1 MIRFVT
7 LALMLAFGSAQ
18 GQVWAA
24 STQEPR
30 LGIDYEILPVPQ
42 PTYGQGKFEVAEVFS
57 YRCHFCAAFQPFVN
71 QWRKSM
77 PAGARWEYVP
87 AVFGGSWDTF
97 ARAYFAAEIMGVQKK
112 THDAVFDEVFVKK
125 SVKAGTP
132 EEVADMYGKLG
143 VDRARFLS
151 TMQSFAVTGKLARA
165 RQFAL
170 RAGVD
175 KIPTIVLNG
184 KYRILVTNDRSYA
197 GAIATL
203 NFLLAKE
210 GVR

>member
-7 LALMLAFGSAQ
+7 LALMLGLGSAQ
-18 GQVWAA
+18 GQAWAA
-24 STQEPR
+24 ATQEPR

-42 PTYGQGKFEVAEVFS
+42 PTYGQGKIEVAEVFS

-71 QWRKSM
+71 DWRKAM

-112 THDAVFDEVFVKK
+112 THDAVFDEVFIKK
-125 SVKAGTP
+125 SVKTGTA
-132 EEVADMYGKLG
+132 EEIADMYAKLG
-143 VDRARFLS
+143 VDRTRFLS
-151 TMQSFAVTGKLARA
+151 TMQSFGVTAKLARA

-170 RAGVD
+170 RTGID
-175 KIPTIVLNG
+175 STPTIVLNG
-184 KYRILVTNDRSYA
+184 KYRITMTRDRSYA